1 MAIGEA
7 KNAYDSVA
15 YQNKK
20 FQGKIK
26 QFREKH
32 GIALDKIGEGSMNEH
47 KYLNILAQVHQTR
60 MELQLTQERYN
71 RMSI

>member
-32 GIALDKIGEGSMNEH
+32 GISLDKIGEGSMN
-47 KYLNILAQVHQTR
+47 
-60 MELQLTQERYN
+60 
-71 RMSI
+71 